1 VTPTDR
7 AMSATL
13 DPLPPAAKPRR
24 PRAVGRGRLPC
35 VVLCGLGLLAAWTP
49 ARAGALDSAKLAAM
63 DTALAAAIAARTTP
77 GAVLWVERDGQ
88 VHRRAFGNLT
98 YAADA
103 PPVTE
108 DTVYDAASLTK
119 VVVTATAVLQL
130 TERGQLELDAPVAR
144 WLPDFARHGKEAVTV
159 RQLLTHVSGLRP
171 DLDLQPAWDGYATG
185 VALATEEKLRQAP
198 GAAFVYS
205 DIGFIVLGELVRVAD
220 GRPLDVYAAEEIL
233 APLGMRA
240 SGFRPAESGRA
251 RIAPTEVVAGRA
263 LQGVVHDPTTRMMGG
278 VAGHAGLF
286 TATGDLARF
295 ARMILE
301 GGALEGTRVLRP
313 ETVAEMNRAQHA
325 LAERRG
331 LGWDI
336 DTRFSSPRGRWFS
349 VGRSF
354 GHTGYTGT
362 SLWIDP
368 ESRTF
373 WILLTN
379 RVHPDDKTSL
389 TALRRE
395 LGTLA
400 AEAAGLGGETR

>member
-1 VTPTDR
+1 MTPPER
-7 AMSATL
+7 ARSAARGL
-13 DPLPPAAKPRR
+13 
-24 PRAVGRGRLPC
+24 RARVAL
-35 VVLCGLGLLAAWTP
+35 LGLGLLAAWTP
-49 ARAGALDSAKLAAM
+49 ARASALDPAKLAAM
-63 DTALAAAIAARTTP
+63 DAAIEAAIAARTTP

-88 VHRRAFGNLT
+88 VHRRAWGRLT

-103 PPVTE
+103 PAVTE
-108 DTVYDAASLTK
+108 DTTYDAASLTK
-119 VVVTATAVLQL
+119 VVVTTTAVLQL
-130 TERGQLELDAPVAR
+130 VERGRLELDAPVAR
-144 WLPDFARHGKEAVTV
+144 WLPDFARHGKESVTV

-171 DLDLQPAWDGYATG
+171 DLDLQPAWSGYATG
-185 VALATEEKLRQAP
+185 VALAHEEKLRQPP

-220 GRPLDVYAAEEIL
+220 GRPLDAYAAAEIL

-240 SGFRPAESGRA
+240 SGFRPSEER
-251 RIAPTEVVAGRA
+251 RPLIAPTEVVDGRA

-286 TATGDLARF
+286 TAAGDLARF
-295 ARMILE
+295 ARMLLA
-301 GGALEGTRVLRP
+301 GGALDGARVLRT
-313 ETVAEMNRAQHA
+313 ETIAEMTRAQHA
-325 LAERRG
+325 LADRRG
-331 LGWDI
+331 LGWDL
-336 DTRFSSPRGRWFS
+336 DTRFSSPRGRWFPA
-349 VGRSF
+349 GRSF

-362 SLWIDP
+362 SLWVDP
-368 ESRTF
+368 DSRTF

-400 AEAAGLGGETR
+400 AEAAGLGGEPR